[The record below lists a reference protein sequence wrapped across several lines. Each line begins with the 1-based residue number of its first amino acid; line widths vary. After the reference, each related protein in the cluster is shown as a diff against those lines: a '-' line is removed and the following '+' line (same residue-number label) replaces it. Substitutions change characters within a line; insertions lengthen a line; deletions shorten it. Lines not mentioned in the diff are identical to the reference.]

1 MALSMRS
8 GRAFSLKRSANETY
22 VKYKNKCDELQKH
35 LQVPL
40 FDENEAPFAPTIDE
54 MKQAESIFVSNRNH
68 TISFIKSAV
77 RPHQY
82 PDHDLPEVA
91 VLGASNVGKSSLLQ
105 AVFHKVPDVRV
116 KVSKKPGHTKT
127 LNFYGVGKKFGLVDM
142 PGYGFRQPKDF
153 SAFASEF
160 LTSRTNLKRTFLVLD
175 GHVGFRN
182 FDQDAVEMFE
192 QLKVPYGL
200 VLTKIDKASDAV
212 ILKNL
217 MFVQQLRDKF
227 MSHLCF
233 PQPFLVSSVTME
245 GIGYLQAFLAYIAG
259 QLQVKGA

>member
-1 MALSMRS
+1 MNDIGEGKRCLVEGEDVLECGHAIECSVAPEPTANSVRIVAYVLQSSARFKSMLRALRVRS

-54 MKQAESIFVSNRNH
+54 MKQAESIFVSDRNH

-105 AVFHKVPDVRV
+105 AVFHKVPDVCV

-142 PGYGFRQPKDF
+142 PGYGFRQPKEF

-192 QLKVPYGL
+192 QLKVPYG
-200 VLTKIDKASDAV
+200 VYEKS
-212 ILKNL
+212 
-217 MFVQQLRDKF
+217 
-227 MSHLCF
+227 
-233 PQPFLVSSVTME
+233 
-245 GIGYLQAFLAYIAG
+245 
-259 QLQVKGA
+259 